1 MAWRTGIW
9 ALIGTVSAAAAG
21 PLRTPRSDCIA
32 EGSYCMDSIK
42 PCCQP
47 DWLTNGHNGHYERI
61 CFVFGQG
68 LCQPFYDIPHVELY
82 AQLVRKWNGTNYM
95 ELRRAYR
102 QKVDHDPVAELTD
115 AHIIKTSEFYNE
127 RTIDVPHS
135 RSFPS
140 AKQDD
145 LSMNHA
151 SSSWTRM
158 LKFPTQNLAHLEK
171 TVSSKKKT
179 DTV

>member
-1 MAWRTGIW
+1 
-9 ALIGTVSAAAAG
+9 
-21 PLRTPRSDCIA
+21 
-32 EGSYCMDSIK
+32 MDSIK